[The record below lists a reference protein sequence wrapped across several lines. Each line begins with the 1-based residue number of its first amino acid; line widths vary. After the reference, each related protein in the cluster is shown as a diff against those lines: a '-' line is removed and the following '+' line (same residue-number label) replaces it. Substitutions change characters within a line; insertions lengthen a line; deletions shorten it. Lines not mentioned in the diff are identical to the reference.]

1 MMDLEQKYK
10 DLDHCLKTVANY
22 YANMNFSPHLYGDL
36 YNGLKD
42 YLVDIYS
49 TRMMDGDNIKTRI
62 FLKTYDPSIDV
73 VIRVTQKDLYL
84 IYIKNKSKPLSY
96 KRFRN
101 HKKAIQYLKEF
112 LVGLNLTMETQ
123 SV

>member
-1 MMDLEQKYK
+1 MM
-10 DLDHCLKTVANY
+10 DLDHCLKTVVNY

-36 YNGLKD
+36 YNDLKD
-42 YLVDIYS
+42 YFVDIYS

-73 VIRVTQKDLYL
+73 VIRVTQKDSYL

-101 HKKAIQYLKEF
+101 RKKAIQYLKGF
-112 LVGLNLTMETQ
+112 LVGLNLTMETR

>member
-1 MMDLEQKYK
+1 MMDLEQKYQ
-10 DLDHCLKTVANY
+10 DLDHCLKTVTNY

-42 YLVDIYS
+42 YFVDIYS

-73 VIRVTQKDLYL
+73 VIRVTQKDSYL

-101 HKKAIQYLKEF
+101 HKKAIQYLKRF
-112 LVGLNLTMETQ
+112 LVGLNLTMETR

>member
-1 MMDLEQKYK
+1 MMGLEQKYK
-10 DLDHCLKTVANY
+10 NLDHCLKTVANY

-36 YNGLKD
+36 YNGLKG
-42 YLVDIYS
+42 YFKDIYS

-73 VIRVTQKDLYL
+73 VIRVTQKDSYL
-84 IYIKNKSKPLSY
+84 IYIKNKSKSLSY

-101 HKKAIQYLKEF
+101 YKKAIQYLKGF

>member
-1 MMDLEQKYK
+1 MM

-36 YNGLKD
+36 YNDLKG
-42 YLVDIYS
+42 YFKDIYS

-73 VIRVTQKDLYL
+73 VIRVTQKDSYL
-84 IYIKNKSKPLSY
+84 IYIKNKSKPLNY

-101 HKKAIQYLKEF
+101 HKKAIQYLKGF
-112 LVGLNLTMETQ
+112 LVGLNLTMETR

>member
-1 MMDLEQKYK
+1 MM
-10 DLDHCLKTVANY
+10 DLDHCLKTVVNY

-36 YNGLKD
+36 YNGLKG
-42 YLVDIYS
+42 YFKDIYS

-73 VIRVTQKDLYL
+73 VIRVTQKDSYL

-101 HKKAIQYLKEF
+101 HKKAIQYLKGF
-112 LVGLNLTMETQ
+112 LVGFNLTMETR

>member
-1 MMDLEQKYK
+1 MM
-10 DLDHCLKTVANY
+10 DLDHCLKTVVNY
-22 YANMNFSPHLYGDL
+22 YANMNFSSHLYGDL
-36 YNGLKD
+36 YNSLKE
-42 YLVDIYS
+42 YFVDIYS

-62 FLKTYDPSIDV
+62 FIKTYNPSIDV
-73 VIRVTQKDLYL
+73 VIRVTQKDSYL

>member
-1 MMDLEQKYK
+1 MMDLEQEYK

-42 YLVDIYS
+42 YFVDIYS

-73 VIRVTQKDLYL
+73 VIRVTQKDSYL

-101 HKKAIQYLKEF
+101 HKKAIQYLKGF
-112 LVGLNLTMETQ
+112 LVGLNLTMETR